1 MKCDKLSVYD
11 KYIYD
16 QYMIL
21 LDLRD
26 VVENC
31 EEYVE
36 YHPSLK
42 LQLELKEIWA
52 KIFSDDIDR
61 ILAIDDLILE

>member
-1 MKCDKLSVYD
+1 MSYDKLSFYD

-21 LDLRD
+21 LNLRD
-26 VVENC
+26 VIENC
-31 EEYVE
+31 QEYEEY
-36 YHPSLK
+36 HSALK

-61 ILAIDDLILE
+61 ISNM

>member
-1 MKCDKLSVYD
+1 MSYDKLSYYD
-11 KYIYD
+11 QYIWD

-21 LDLRD
+21 LNLRD

-31 EEYVE
+31 EEFEE
-36 YHPSLK
+36 YNPSLK
-42 LQLELKEIWA
+42 LQLELKEVWA

-61 ILAIDDLILE
+61 ISNM